1 MKVTMMAV
9 FGFIGFA
16 PYSASG
22 DLRQVGRVSDAS
34 SELRTNFGLSAD
46 ANASKFNENATTTT
60 QLGLLL
66 CHDLVLLYTLKMP
79 SLI

>member
-34 SELRTNFGLSAD
+34 SELRTNFGL
-46 ANASKFNENATTTT
+46 
-60 QLGLLL
+60 
-66 CHDLVLLYTLKMP
+66 
-79 SLI
+79 